1 MVSFIADDRSWSAGR
16 TSARVR
22 CVVGDNPSPMT
33 YTGTN
38 TWIVSEPGSS
48 SCLIIDPAPEGAH
61 IDRVCAACE
70 EEGCSVGAIAVTHGH
85 FDHTEGAPELARR
98 YSCPVYA
105 PDVSLLSHLAI
116 DDLRPLGEGPFA
128 PFEGSPR
135 MRVCTLPGHSS
146 DSVALILLDEKAA
159 FTGDVVFYHGPT
171 VVFHPDGVL
180 GDYLASLDSIDGWT
194 REGLVNRL
202 YPAHGRPVDDIAR
215 VVEATREHRLER
227 LSQIDEAIIA
237 GVSPEPEALYD
248 VVYEGVDPR
257 LKEASLRSIR
267 AQLVYRGYGLEA

>member
-1 MVSFIADDRSWSAGR
+1 M
-16 TSARVR
+16 SARVR
-22 CVVGDNPSPMT
+22 CVMGDNPSPMT

-48 SCLIIDPAPEGAH
+48 SCLVIDPAPEGAH

-70 EEGCSVGAIAVTHGH
+70 EEGLAVDAIAVTHGH

-116 DDLRPLGEGPFA
+116 ADLRALEEGSFA
-128 PFEGSPR
+128 PFEGAPL
-135 MRVCTLPGHSS
+135 MRVCALPGHSS
-146 DSVALILLDEKAA
+146 DSVALILPDEAVA
-159 FTGDVVFYHGPT
+159 FTGDVVFSHGPT

-180 GDYLASLDSIDGWT
+180 GDYLASLDSIDGWA
-194 REGLVNRL
+194 REGLVDRL
-202 YPAHGRPVDDIAR
+202 YPAHGRPVDEITR
-215 VVEATREHRLER
+215 VVGATREHRLER
-227 LSQIDEAIIA
+227 LSQIDEALASGI
-237 GVSPEPEALYD
+237 SPEPEALYD
-248 VVYEGVDPR
+248 VVYQGVDPR

-267 AQLVYRGYGLEA
+267 AQLAYRGYGLEA